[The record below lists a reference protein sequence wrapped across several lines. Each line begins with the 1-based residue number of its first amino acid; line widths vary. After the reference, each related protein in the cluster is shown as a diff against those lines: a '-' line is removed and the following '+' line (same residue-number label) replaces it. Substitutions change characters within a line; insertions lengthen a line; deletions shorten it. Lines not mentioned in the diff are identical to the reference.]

1 MKFLKK
7 INKGL
12 ILTVIVLVAL
22 TIYLVNIEIQRK
34 NDKPAI
40 EQACK
45 DYIEIVNKYATL
57 PEENQKINEK
67 ISKEEREKYEKEL
80 KEKLDE
86 KMIENEK
93 AKELQLELIESSWEG
108 ETQEASILTKF
119 DKKITKFKSFAFDGD
134 QVTVKFT
141 STTNEEIKYLK
152 DAEYNFETEKYE
164 GTEELTKEESFKSS
178 YDEVITLKKE
188 NNKWKVVYADLQLV
202 DWNSME
208 YGTTVVF

>member
-12 ILTVIVLVAL
+12 ILTVIVLAAL
-22 TIYLVNIEIQRK
+22 IIYLVNVEIQRK
-34 NDKPAI
+34 ADKPEI

-57 PEENQKINEK
+57 PEESQKVGEK
-67 ISKEEREKYEKEL
+67 ISKEEKEKYEKEL

-86 KMIENEK
+86 KMIENET
-93 AKELQLELIESSWEG
+93 AKELQVELIESTWED
-108 ETQEASILTKF
+108 EPQEASVLTKL

-141 STTNEEIKYLK
+141 STTNRNIKYLK
-152 DAEYNFETEKYE
+152 DAEYNVETEKYE
-164 GTEELTKEESFKSS
+164 GTEELTKEVGFNSS

-188 NNKWKVVYADLQLV
+188 ENKWKVVYADLQLE
-202 DWNSME
+202 DWDNME
-208 YGTTVVF
+208 NGMTIGL